1 MKQVIKKKT
10 RITAGVILAA
20 TLLTIPVTSAV
31 MAGER
36 SAPPAHKAVKA
47 EPGDD
52 EPYSS
57 IEAAEDQL
65 FILDDSI
72 FSRDLAQ
79 VPGLNLEDQPDQAES
94 EAKEDL
100 SQEDLDISLDSST
113 KREMAQQIE
122 RERAQEEEKRRQAE
136 KEANRIASQK
146 KAQEA
151 SKTSPTTSQASSS
164 QPDKQDEELT
174 TSDSTKQNSFL
185 LSIPNPDK
193 SYRGRPLKVSDRQT
207 LEGLV
212 MGEWGNDYIGAVLV
226 AQCIRDSM
234 VKEGVNCAAVLNR
247 RYGYTAPLKRE
258 VSHTVKDAVA
268 YVFDQGGSGVQHP
281 IYYFYASNLTKGRW
295 HESQKFIVQR
305 KAVRFFS
312 PHR

>member
-20 TLLTIPVTSAV
+20 TLLTIPVTSAI

-47 EPGDD
+47 EAGDD

-72 FSRDLAQ
+72 FSRDLVQ
-79 VPGLNLEDQPDQAES
+79 VPGLNLEDQAEP
-94 EAKEDL
+94 ETKEDI
-100 SQEDLDISLDSST
+100 SQEDLDIGLDPST

-122 RERAQEEEKRRQAE
+122 KERAQEEEKRRQAE
-136 KEANRIASQK
+136 KEAQRIASQK
-146 KAQEA
+146 KAQET
-151 SKTSPTTSQASSS
+151 SQTSPTTSPDNSS
-164 QPDKQDEELT
+164 QLDKQDEELT
-174 TSDSTKQNSFL
+174 TSDSTKQDNFL
-185 LSIPNPDK
+185 LSISNPDK

-234 VKEGVNCAAVLNR
+234 VKEGVNSAAVIKR
-247 RYGYTAPLKRE
+247 RYGYTAPVKRQ
-258 VSHTVKDAVA
+258 VSQTVKDAVA

-281 IYYFYASNLTKGRW
+281 IYYFYASNLTQGRW